1 MPGAALRLTAPA
13 AGLVRA
19 RPPPSSSLARW
30 DARSCRCSGRTLAES
45 PARLLSETLPFFLG
59 RQPPLFSAFSSPLSC
74 GPPLGQRGSRPG
86 GGRGRKRQGPG
97 PGPVTAAPLR
107 WTP

>member
-45 PARLLSETLPFFLG
+45 PARLLSETLPFFTAFTG
-59 RQPPLFSAFSSPLSC
+59 TGTDSAQKDHISC
-74 GPPLGQRGSRPG
+74 VLWALCLPTSVNPG
-86 GGRGRKRQGPG
+86 WQ
-97 PGPVTAAPLR
+97 
-107 WTP
+107 